1 MNVILISP
9 RRGPLEP
16 AAPDHGR
23 KSRRTRYPSGLH
35 SIAAN
40 LEAHGHDVAVVDL
53 EIEDRQLPAILA
65 GARPDVV
72 GITAATAN
80 RFQAI
85 AVAREVRAAVPD
97 TVIVA
102 GGPHFTFTAEDTL
115 THVPAIDVVA
125 RGEGEVT
132 MLELLQSLAAGS
144 PRADVAGIS
153 YVSGGTVVHNADRTP
168 IQDLDQL
175 PPLNWE
181 RIPWARYD
189 YRFMNMPCV
198 SLQTGRGCPINCSFC
213 STTRMWGKHLRWRD
227 PVRVVDDIA
236 HLLER
241 YPFEAVFFDD
251 DTFTLNRRHLLGI
264 CAEIERRGLKFNWI
278 CQSRVDTV
286 NRDILATMKRAGCCY
301 VYFGV
306 ETGSEKMLA
315 SIHKRITGAQVLETV
330 RDCRAVGLLSHALC
344 MYSLPDETDEDRRQT
359 FAFMEELIAAGL
371 DSFSANPT
379 IIYPGTEVEATARAR
394 GVLPA
399 DFSWSEPFSNPPHP
413 AVPVELLNTPLYTE
427 TLALDDL
434 LALKEEVLAMRRPL
448 QTALRAREAHAYQ
461 SVPRYLWGFTRVRSG
476 EELRERV
483 RRGQE
488 MAATL
493 TRRGRRGEPEG

>member
-9 RRGPLEP
+9 RRGPREP
-16 AAPDHGR
+16 AAPQHAR
-23 KSRRTRYPSGLH
+23 KSRRTRYPSGLY
-35 SIAAN
+35 SIAAS
-40 LEAHGHDVAVVDL
+40 LEAHGHSASVLDL
-53 EIEDRQLPAILA
+53 EIEELDLA
-65 GARPDVV
+65 SLLAAARPDAV

-85 AVAREVRAAVPD
+85 AVARDVRAAAPN
-97 TVIVA
+97 TWIVV

-115 THVPAIDVVA
+115 THVPEIDVVV

-132 MLELLQSLAAGS
+132 LPALLQAVADGASLSAI
-144 PRADVAGIS
+144 DGIS
-153 YVSGGTVVHNADRTP
+153 YVANGEIVHNPDRP
-168 IQDLDQL
+168 PVQDLDQL
-175 PPLNWE
+175 PIINWDSV
-181 RIPWARYD
+181 PWARYD
-189 YRFMNMPCV
+189 YRFMGMRCV

-227 PVRVVDDIA
+227 PVKVVDDIEY
-236 HLLER
+236 LLRR

-306 ETGSEKMLA
+306 ETGSAKMLE

-330 RDCRAVGLLSHALC
+330 RDCRAVGLLSHALF
-344 MYSLPDETDEDRRQT
+344 MYSLPDETDEDRQQT
-359 FAFMEELIAAGL
+359 FAFMDELIAAGL

-394 GVLPA
+394 GVLPRE
-399 DFSWSEPFSNPPHP
+399 FSWSEPFSNPPHP
-413 AVPVELLNTPLYTE
+413 AVPAELMNTPLYTE
-427 TLALDDL
+427 ALALDDL
-434 LALKEEVLAMRRPL
+434 LALKERVLAMRQPL
-448 QTALRAREAHAYQ
+448 RTALRAREAHIQQ

-493 TRRGRRGEPEG
+493 VRRGKRDEPAG